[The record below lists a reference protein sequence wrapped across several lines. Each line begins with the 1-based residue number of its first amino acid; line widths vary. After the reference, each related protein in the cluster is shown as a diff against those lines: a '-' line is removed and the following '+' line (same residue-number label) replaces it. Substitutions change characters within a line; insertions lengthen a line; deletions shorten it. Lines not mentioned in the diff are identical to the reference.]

1 MGASSTLPAPGMARA
16 GRGWREADLVLLG
29 LIFSAALALLARDGI
44 LSSVATYSD
53 ETEHLRR
60 TMIFARIWRGEF
72 SPDLIASAYGG
83 GIWPPLY
90 PALMGALEAATG
102 LGVPGLR
109 LVNVG
114 LVFSGFAFFT
124 RSIDDL
130 RLRLLSLLVPAC
142 FLVGTT
148 VYFQIRPENLAL
160 LLVGLACHTIVRG
173 RLFRSAKPDPAR
185 PLGYAALGVLTGL
198 TCLTHAVF
206 ALCAAYLSVL
216 AILDLRRRW
225 MFVAAF
231 VAVAGPYFLV
241 QNTLHTGLVL
251 FATTAEENLA
261 RNNNPY
267 LNAHPRTVADDLLF
281 AEMERRYAAG
291 DRVAYPKPRVVP
303 DNRYEQWLHDENK
316 RRIFKTIALDEI
328 RMDPASALK
337 RLGERV
343 VGLLSG
349 DPCLNDGRY
358 GCVVAAAVDR
368 AAYAVLV
375 AFGLVGMFAA
385 GRTELRRPGALS
397 FLALCGVLLIPMV
410 LTQGLVRHFV
420 IVLLIGAY
428 GGLVRLGEGGRA
440 RPAALGHGRPSA

>member
-1 MGASSTLPAPGMARA
+1 
-16 GRGWREADLVLLG
+16 
-29 LIFSAALALLARDGI
+29 
-44 LSSVATYSD
+44 
-53 ETEHLRR
+53 
-60 TMIFARIWRGEF
+60 
-72 SPDLIASAYGG
+72 
-83 GIWPPLY
+83 
-90 PALMGALEAATG
+90 
-102 LGVPGLR
+102 
-109 LVNVG
+109 
-114 LVFSGFAFFT
+114 
-124 RSIDDL
+124 
-130 RLRLLSLLVPAC
+130 
-142 FLVGTT
+142 
-148 VYFQIRPENLAL
+148 
-160 LLVGLACHTIVRG
+160 
-173 RLFRSAKPDPAR
+173 
-185 PLGYAALGVLTGL
+185 
-198 TCLTHAVF
+198 
-206 ALCAAYLSVL
+206 
-216 AILDLRRRW
+216 

-231 VAVAGPYFLV
+231 LAVAGPYFVV

-267 LNAHPRTVADDLLF
+267 LNSHPRGVADDLLF

-316 RRIFKTIALDEI
+316 RRIFKAIALDEI
-328 RMDPASALK
+328 RADPAGALN

-349 DPCLNDGRY
+349 DACLDDGRY
-358 GCVVAAAVDR
+358 GCLVSAGVDR

-375 AFGLVGMFAA
+375 ALGLVGLFAA

-428 GGLVRLGEGGRA
+428 GGLVRLGESGRA
-440 RPAALGHGRPSA
+440 RPAALGDGRPGA